1 MLNLFTSLLLAAL
14 QPACLPDAPDLRLAG
29 GEVCARVWMDRH
41 LRMTDVTTVGTHNSY
56 KLAIPMAEL
65 EVMLAANPASI
76 ALDYAH
82 RPLTEQLEAGA
93 RQIEIDVLHDPE
105 GGRYSTPPTA
115 LGRGAA
121 MGRGFAEA
129 MARPGF
135 KTLHMQD
142 VDFRSSCLTFVA
154 CLREIR
160 DWSLSH
166 PDHVP
171 ILIMLNAK
179 TGASVFPGGTTAL
192 PFDDA
197 AWDALDAE
205 IRSVFDN
212 GALITPD
219 EVQGVHPT
227 LRDAVLTDGW
237 PTLGA
242 TRGRVFFALDE
253 GPDKVAGYRG
263 SRRSLEGRAMFV
275 NTDETSPA
283 AAYLTLNEPVADRD
297 RIATAVRAGF
307 MVRTRADADTREAR
321 AGTVARRDAALA
333 GGAQYVSTDYLWP
346 DPRFPTYDV
355 RLAEGAVAVC
365 NPVTATG
372 RCDGV
377 AIETSAP

>member
-1 MLNLFTSLLLAAL
+1 MLNLVTSLLLAAL
-14 QPACLPDAPDLRLAG
+14 QPACLPDAPDLRSAG
-29 GEVCARVWMDRH
+29 GDACARVWMDRH

-56 KLAIPMAEL
+56 KLAIPIAEL
-65 EVMLAANPASI
+65 DAMLAANPNAI

-82 RPLTEQLEAGA
+82 RPLTQQLEAGA

-115 LGRGAA
+115 LGRGVV
-121 MGRGFAEA
+121 MGPGFAEA

-160 DWSLSH
+160 DWSRSH

-179 TGASVFPGGTTAL
+179 TGPSVLPGGTMAL
-192 PFDDA
+192 PFDER

-219 EVQGVHPT
+219 EVQGDHPT

-237 PTLGA
+237 PRLGA
-242 TRGRVFFALDE
+242 ARGRVFFALDE
-253 GPDKVAGYRG
+253 GPEKVASYRG
-263 SRRSLEGRAMFV
+263 SRHALEGRAMFV
-275 NTDETSPA
+275 NTDESSPA
-283 AAYLTLNEPVADRD
+283 AAYLTLNDPMADRD
-297 RIATAVRAGF
+297 RIAAAVRAGF

-321 AGTVARRDAALA
+321 AGAVTRRDTALA

-346 DPRFPTYDV
+346 DPRFLNYDV
-355 RLAEGAVAVC
+355 RLADGAAAVC
-365 NPVTATG
+365 NPVRAAG
-372 RCDGV
+372 RCDRV
-377 AIETSAP
+377 VVETLTP